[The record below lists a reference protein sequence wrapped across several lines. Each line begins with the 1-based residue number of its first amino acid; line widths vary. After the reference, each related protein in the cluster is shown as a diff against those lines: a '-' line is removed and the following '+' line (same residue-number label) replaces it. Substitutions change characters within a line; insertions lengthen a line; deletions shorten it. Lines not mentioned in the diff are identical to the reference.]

1 MDEPHQSEDVLPSF
15 LLQYIGLAT
24 RILHFLNSHFMNTNS
39 NEVREY
45 LKNSLSES
53 HMSQLALVIKDL
65 DKEQPKTPDCKF
77 HRDTR

>member
-1 MDEPHQSEDVLPSF
+1 
-15 LLQYIGLAT
+15 
-24 RILHFLNSHFMNTNS
+24 MNTNS